1 MKFKSVI
8 TALFLSLFLV
18 GSAYAMPWSWDL
30 SGLST
35 GGIEA
40 KVSGISGWSTTIN
53 FAEKIGVENGGT
65 YDYTRIVQNLGS
77 DNVLNNGDTFSE
89 LGFLGQVS
97 IDGNAILFRDVDD
110 NDKEYYSYYKFSG
123 LTGSI
128 NNYSDGG
135 DGLTTISSAG
145 SIANDTFNLTFDP
158 NVGTIEFWIDDD
170 QNTTNGGFAKLA
182 DFTLLQGEGTA
193 PEFVIFEAEAE
204 GQFGMKIGFTD
215 VLDGVWSFAGG
226 TFEDWLAL
234 YGPSSIM
241 MNSLNLGAT
250 LKAIDTADGGDG
262 NHSFLLDVENIGA
275 FGASAVPEPAT
286 MVLFGIGLLGLAG
299 VTRKKL
305 S

>member
-97 IDGNAILFRDVDD
+97 IDGNAILFRDVD
-110 NDKEYYSYYKFSG
+110 
-123 LTGSI
+123 
-128 NNYSDGG
+128 
-135 DGLTTISSAG
+135 
-145 SIANDTFNLTFDP
+145 
-158 NVGTIEFWIDDD
+158 
-170 QNTTNGGFAKLA
+170 
-182 DFTLLQGEGTA
+182 
-193 PEFVIFEAEAE
+193 
-204 GQFGMKIGFTD
+204 
-215 VLDGVWSFAGG
+215 
-226 TFEDWLAL
+226 
-234 YGPSSIM
+234 
-241 MNSLNLGAT
+241 
-250 LKAIDTADGGDG
+250 
-262 NHSFLLDVENIGA
+262 
-275 FGASAVPEPAT
+275 
-286 MVLFGIGLLGLAG
+286 
-299 VTRKKL
+299 RK
-305 S
+305 SVV